1 MQKVGRAACCLAWSA
16 SMKGE
21 ITMDVISELD
31 TLCIVAREVY
41 GDRGVVLASADPWW
55 CVAGP
60 AEESIELPRLEECLP
75 LSALSLEA
83 AKMAPEL
90 YSAE

>member
-1 MQKVGRAACCLAWSA
+1 
-16 SMKGE
+16 MKGE
-21 ITMDVISELD
+21 VTMDVISELD

-60 AEESIELPRLEECLP
+60 AEESVELPADQTSYPGP
-75 LSALSLEA
+75 LQLEA
-83 AKMAPEL
+83 AKVGFAFDEL
-90 YSAE
+90 FAHDVEQNHAD